1 MTRAAAVL
9 TLAILAAGCPHRP
22 GPAPSSLPPL
32 PRPQD
37 ALIEACPPGVDETVP
52 CDRLQLL
59 AAHAGV
65 VALWL
70 AATEC
75 RIEADRLRAHCAA
88 DAGVAAGLASQQ
100 AARIDDLESQRW
112 IWGVVGVAGGALVAG
127 LLAGL
132 VR

>member
-1 MTRAAAVL
+1 MRA
-9 TLAILAAGCPHRP
+9 LAALVALALVSGCAHRP
-22 GPAPSSLPPL
+22 PASSPPKDL

-37 ALIEACPPGVDETVP
+37 LLVAACPAAHGPTVP
-52 CDRLQLL
+52 CDRVGLL
-59 AAHAGV
+59 AAHASTV
-65 VALWL
+65 NLWL
-70 AATEC
+70 LATEC
-75 RIEADRLRAHCAA
+75 RIESERLRAHCAA
-88 DAGVAAGLASQQ
+88 DAGVAAGLAAQQ